1 MEKIIC
7 EKIKESIDVKKS
19 LLENKEIIKEIN
31 NVAFEIINTLKNN
44 GKIVLCG
51 NGGSASDALHF
62 AGEIV
67 GRFQKERNAW
77 PAIVL
82 NADVTTMTAIAN
94 DYGYEDIFSRQA
106 EAHLNEGDIFI
117 GISTSGNS
125 QNIVQALEVAKKKKA
140 KTIGLLGKDGGI
152 LGKKVDYPIIIPYFT
167 TARIQECHIMIIH
180 ILCEIIENELSKV

>member
-152 LGKKVDYPIIIPYFT
+152 LGKKVDYPIIIPYST

>member
-94 DYGYEDIFSRQA
+94 DYGYEDIFS
-106 EAHLNEGDIFI
+106 F
-117 GISTSGNS
+117 
-125 QNIVQALEVAKKKKA
+125 K
-140 KTIGLLGKDGGI
+140 
-152 LGKKVDYPIIIPYFT
+152 
-167 TARIQECHIMIIH
+167 
-180 ILCEIIENELSKV
+180 